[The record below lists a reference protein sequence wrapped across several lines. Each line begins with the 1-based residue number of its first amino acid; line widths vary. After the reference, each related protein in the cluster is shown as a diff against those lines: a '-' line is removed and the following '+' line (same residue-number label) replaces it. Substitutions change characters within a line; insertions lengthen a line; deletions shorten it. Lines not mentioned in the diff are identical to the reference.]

1 MLRGPIAEISLPAI
15 AHNVRC
21 IQKIVN
27 SRPVIAVVK
36 ADAYGHG
43 APVVSQ
49 KLHQLGIDHLA
60 VAFTGEARELRE
72 SGLRGPILVLFD
84 QDNVEDYFEYKLIPV
99 VSTSET
105 ARRISEEAARRGVVM
120 SIHVKIDTGMGRLG
134 LCGGDIVRTVTEI
147 ADLPCIQVSGI
158 LSHFS
163 EADLADG
170 QFARKQCESF
180 IAIVKELRNI
190 LRFPFIAHI
199 ANSAAVMSFEESHLD
214 AVRPGLML
222 YGYSPFGERL
232 PDMTI
237 AGSNNGHRNGE
248 SGLIPAMTVKA
259 RLIDV
264 RYVPEGSPISYGRT
278 FVTRRPSVIG
288 VLALGYADGYN
299 RLFSNNAFVLVR
311 GKKAPV
317 VGRVCM
323 DLTMVDLTDIPG
335 VERDDEVVVLGNQ
348 GDAAVTAHEL
358 AARAHTIPYEIL
370 TSLGSRARR
379 VYVEDH

>member
-1 MLRGPIAEISLPAI
+1 MHRGPIAEIDLSAI
-15 AHNVRC
+15 AHNLRC
-21 IQKIVN
+21 IQTIVN
-27 SRPVIAVVK
+27 NRPIIAVVK

-43 APVVSQ
+43 APHVSR
-49 KLHQLGIDHLA
+49 KLHQIGIHHLA

-72 SGLRGPILVLFD
+72 SGIRGQILVLFD
-84 QDNVEDYFEYKLIPV
+84 QGDVEEYFEYELVPV
-99 VSTSET
+99 VSSVET
-105 ARRISEEAARRGVVM
+105 ARRISEEAARRAIVMGVH
-120 SIHVKIDTGMGRLG
+120 IKIDTGMGRLG
-134 LCGGDIVRTVTEI
+134 LHGGDVVKTVAEI
-147 ADLPCIQVSGI
+147 ADLPCIEISGI

-170 QFARKQCESF
+170 QFARKQCETF
-180 IAIVKELRNI
+180 IAIVKELRTI

-199 ANSAAVMSFEESHLD
+199 ANSAAVMSFERSHLD

-222 YGYSPFGERL
+222 YGYSPFGEKT
-232 PDMTI
+232 PDRRGD
-237 AGSNNGHRNGE
+237 ANEKHRNGE
-248 SGLIPAMTVKA
+248 PELIPAMTVKA
-259 RLIDV
+259 RLLDI
-264 RYVPEGSPISYGRT
+264 RRVPEGTPVSYGRT

-288 VLALGYADGYN
+288 VLALGYADGYT

-335 VERDDEVVVLGNQ
+335 VEQNDEVVVLGNQ
-348 GDAAVTAHEL
+348 GDVAVTAHEL